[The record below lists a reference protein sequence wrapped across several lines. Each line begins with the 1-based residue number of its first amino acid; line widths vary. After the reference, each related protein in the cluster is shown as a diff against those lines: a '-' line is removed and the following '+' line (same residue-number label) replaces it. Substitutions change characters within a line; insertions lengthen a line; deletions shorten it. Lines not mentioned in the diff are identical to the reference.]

1 MDRGQQQGVSLQP
14 HRFDHPRM
22 QYPQH
27 GGGRS
32 RVPPFARGGRG
43 QKHFYRQPPP
53 PPPSIQ
59 PGAPARH
66 RYEVLMEA
74 GRLAAEYLVAKGVLP
89 PASLQRGGG
98 AGWGQMPPAP
108 PLPQAQ
114 EAPAFYDSRRNGRQR
129 LDDEYGNPN
138 PRSRRNH
145 GGDYNGGDN
154 GNYNGRG
161 KRKFGAYNRNS
172 EWGRDR
178 ERSRDYL
185 DSRNYGDDDE
195 EDRAPGYRRDRRAS
209 AGIDE
214 VGSSVSGVAG
224 DRPTSKLEA
233 VGESELEDTGSKV
246 SSNSNVR
253 KDVDVVQEVQNENEA
268 NKMEEDAKVS
278 DSEVVEKGINSE
290 SIHTNASSG
299 VVEEGEINHSPVP
312 SDDKPDDGSIM
323 DEKAEHDKSLDDKA
337 EYEKGSSVEN
347 NLHGGCQN
355 LLSNCNFARAPTRP
369 RSIPAHRNGASTHR
383 DTALAKQ
390 VDLAPPMVIDESA
403 NDSSLTNVQGDNKDH
418 LVCLEH
424 TDPSLACNQMVEHV
438 GLQEAAAQTE
448 IRDVQE
454 QNSTAQHYTV
464 QEIKEC
470 DGLNPTL
477 ASQHDCSKLQVREE
491 VQIYNIDTPPQ
502 HEDLIDSAD
511 KGKTTDSVELLPN
524 IKDEAV
530 VTIKQEE
537 LGQSSSFKICDL
549 NLIGSPELADIRN
562 DPGFGQCSNVVCS
575 MEVQNQQPFD
585 FGTTVGNNAS
595 NTDRF
600 SQIPLNDKVIQII
613 DIEDDP
619 PIEPSVSDTLR
630 PKSEMVYPSMDN
642 MMSSSVNT
650 NIFPGTQDGYNI
662 AIPDFLGADMPCYP
676 PLHADLHAE
685 MGLNDPEVIT
695 VMDDPIYDSLG
706 DIGFM
711 EVWDQQP
718 PDYKFF

>member
-1 MDRGQQQGVSLQP
+1 
-14 HRFDHPRM
+14 
-22 QYPQH
+22 
-27 GGGRS
+27 
-32 RVPPFARGGRG
+32 
-43 QKHFYRQPPP
+43 
-53 PPPSIQ
+53 
-59 PGAPARH
+59 
-66 RYEVLMEA
+66 MEA

-98 AGWGQMPPAP
+98 AGVGWGQMPPAP

-114 EAPAFYDSRRNGRQR
+114 EAPAFYESRRNGRQR

-195 EDRAPGYRRDRRAS
+195 EDRAPAYRRDRRVS

-214 VGSSVSGVAG
+214 VGSSISGVAG
-224 DRPTSKLEA
+224 ERQTSKVEA

-253 KDVDVVQEVQNENEA
+253 KDADAVQGMQNENEA
-268 NKMEEDAKVS
+268 NKMEEDSKVS

-290 SIHTNASSG
+290 SIHNNASSG
-299 VVEEGEINHSPVP
+299 VVEEGEIDHSPLP

-323 DEKAEHDKSLDDKA
+323 DEKSEHDKSLD
-337 EYEKGSSVEN
+337 EKGSSVEN
-347 NLHGGCQN
+347 NLHDGCQN
-355 LLSNCNFARAPTRP
+355 LLSSCNFARAPTRP
-369 RSIPAHRNGASTHR
+369 RSILAHRNGASTHR
-383 DTALAKQ
+383 DAALTEQ
-390 VDLAPPMVIDESA
+390 VDLAPLMVIDEAA
-403 NDSSLTNVQGDNKDH
+403 NDSSLNNVQGDNKDDH
-418 LVCLEH
+418 VCLEH
-424 TDPSLACNQMVEHV
+424 TDPSVACNQMMERVR
-438 GLQEAAAQTE
+438 LQEEEEAQTE
-448 IRDVQE
+448 IRDMEE
-454 QNSTAQHYTV
+454 QNNTAQHYTV

-502 HEDLIDSAD
+502 DKDLIDSAD

-524 IKDEAV
+524 IKDEAL
-530 VTIKQEE
+530 VTIKEE
-537 LGQSSSFKICDL
+537 DLGQSSSFKICDL

-575 MEVQNQQPFD
+575 MEVQNQQHFD
-585 FGTTVGNNAS
+585 FGTAVGNNAS
-595 NTDRF
+595 NTDMYA
-600 SQIPLNDKVIQII
+600 QIPLNDKVIQII

-619 PIEPSVSDTLR
+619 PIQPSVSDASR

-642 MMSSSVNT
+642 MMNSSVNT